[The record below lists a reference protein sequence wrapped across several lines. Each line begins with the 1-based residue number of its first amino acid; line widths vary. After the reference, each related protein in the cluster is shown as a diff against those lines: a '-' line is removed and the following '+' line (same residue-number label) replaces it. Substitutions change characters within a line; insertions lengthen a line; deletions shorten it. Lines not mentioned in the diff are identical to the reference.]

1 MPVVRGDSLGFPGAL
16 SLVVEGRARA
26 PLLSR
31 LVSMVCSRPAE
42 GDASLEMRFV
52 VDLDPG
58 AENDHG
64 RDAIRFA
71 QGASVVLSQ
80 GLADAGSPLF
90 EGVVTA
96 RGMECFEA
104 GAPQVWFRAEGHAHP
119 CAESQDGP
127 LVLTYGDRVS
137 SLSLAQN
144 LAAGGTGDPAA
155 HPGPVSGWLD
165 VPGWF
170 MPAPG
175 ADLVLRGTG
184 SLFDGPLHA
193 VAAEFTLDVTAVR
206 TRVRVHRD

>member
-104 GAPQVWFRAEGHAHP
+104 GAPQV
-119 CAESQDGP
+119 
-127 LVLTYGDRVS
+127 S